1 LGFIAV
7 RSAFCTPVCMTTIM
21 EKHLSDELPVDE
33 YLLES
38 TDPRWNQPASLH
50 SVRTAATRL
59 DTRIDW
65 VFVTLD
71 TKIDRKFAEADNKID
86 RKFSELDNKI
96 DRSFTELENKM
107 DRKFTEVDNKID
119 RKFTELDNKMDRKF
133 AETDTKIEIR
143 FKSVERNAR
152 INYVLSG
159 IIALCSLIGALG
171 VFVK

>member
-7 RSAFCTPVCMTTIM
+7 RSALCTPVCMTTIM
-21 EKHLSDELPVDE
+21 EKHLSDELPIDD

-38 TDPRWNQPASLH
+38 TDPRWNKPATLQ
-50 SVRTAATRL
+50 SVRTAVTRL
-59 DTRIDW
+59 DSRIDW
-65 VFVTLD
+65 VFFTLD
-71 TKIDRKFAEADNKID
+71 SKIDRKFAEAD
-86 RKFSELDNKI
+86 S
-96 DRSFTELENKM
+96 
-107 DRKFTEVDNKID
+107 KID
-119 RKFTELDNKMDRKF
+119 RKFTELDNKMDRKFTELENKMDRKF

-171 VFVK
+171 VFLK

>member
-7 RSAFCTPVCMTTIM
+7 RSAICTPVCMTTIM

-38 TDPRWNQPASLH
+38 TDPRWNQPATLF

-86 RKFSELDNKI
+86 RKFAEA
-96 DRSFTELENKM
+96 
-107 DRKFTEVDNKID
+107 DNKID
-119 RKFTELDNKMDRKF
+119 RKFTELDNKIDRKFTELENKMDRKF

>member
-86 RKFSELDNKI
+86 RKFTELDNKI
-96 DRSFTELENKM
+96 DRKFTELENKM